1 MPNLLQAIFQCQK
14 DLPSERW
21 ACLYCKIMQLPTL
34 SSEKLFELIPSSS
47 RRGGGAVSLC
57 GQGSNS
63 LPLTLLT
70 PG

>member
-1 MPNLLQAIFQCQK
+1 MGT
-14 DLPSERW
+14 
-21 ACLYCKIMQLPTL
+21 CLYFKIMLVLTL

-57 GQGSNS
+57 GQGSNPV
-63 LPLTLLT
+63 PLTLLT